1 MRDVLHRTL
10 IACLLILA
18 GSRAVL
24 AQTAPTPAIL
34 VLGDS
39 ISAAYGL
46 NVNEGWVALM
56 GQKLDR
62 AGYGYHL
69 VNASVSGETTAG
81 ALARLPHLLDV
92 NHPRIVIIELGGND
106 GLRGLPVPE
115 ARANLARI
123 VELARA
129 AGAKPLLLGMRVPP
143 NYGPQYTAAFA
154 AMYDDTARELHV
166 PLVPF
171 LLSSIAASDSNF
183 QADRIHP
190 TAAAQPALVD
200 VVWPML
206 TPLLGKDKAGSAGSV
221 ARSATTTGH

>member
-10 IACLLILA
+10 IACLLFLTV
-18 GSRAVL
+18 SRAVL
-24 AQTAPTPAIL
+24 AQPAPTPAIL

-46 NVNEGWVALM
+46 NVNEGWVALI
-56 GQKLDR
+56 GQKLAR
-62 AGYGYHL
+62 AGYGYRV

-81 ALARLPHLLDV
+81 ALARLPHLLEV
-92 NHPRIVIIELGGND
+92 NHPRVIIIELGGND

-115 ARANLARI
+115 ARANLAKI
-123 VELARA
+123 VGLARA
-129 AGAKPLLLGMRVPP
+129 VGAIPLLLGMRVPP

-171 LLSSIAASDSNF
+171 LLSTIAGSDSNF

-200 VVWPML
+200 IVWPML
-206 TPLLGKDKAGSAGSV
+206 MPMLGKDHASSAGHA